1 MLNITDILILVCVYT
16 KFVRD
21 GNFKEV
27 MFKQLSFSHLRLNT
41 IAPSYPGGVL
51 RRILDRGVP
60 RRFVNP
66 NPI

>member
-27 MFKQLSFSHLRLNT
+27 MFKQLSFSHLRLNM
-41 IAPSYPGGVL
+41 IGPVL
-51 RRILDRGVP
+51 LLMNLGKT
-60 RRFVNP
+60 NCKTAE
-66 NPI
+66 